1 MNRICLAG
9 EMSQHL
15 LTSDYIHVII
25 LIFRHLEMLIHR
37 KSNWCSQNAMR
48 KISNVKIEATA
59 FHQCGGAMGSV
70 TVLMVL
76 MKKTVQSLKQVST
89 FLACQLT

>member
-1 MNRICLAG
+1 
-9 EMSQHL
+9 
-15 LTSDYIHVII
+15 
-25 LIFRHLEMLIHR
+25 
-37 KSNWCSQNAMR
+37 MR
-48 KISNVKIEATA
+48 KISNVEIEATA

-89 FLACQLT
+89 FLACQLNITTAILSHILIISRSSMLHGHPSLLSCHG